1 MFRPVRGNGPSL
13 FAPLRA
19 PARLNANSLLL
30 QQRRWKSWTD
40 RSRSTA
46 TGNYYEAT
54 TPLAEKLKDT
64 GIFAAQAVKR
74 TRKVKKEE
82 KEVEVEE
89 KPVNVTAKGKKIGR
103 PRKTKKV
110 EKPKAEVKEK
120 EKEEEKP
127 TGDRTRVNIVSQDLV
142 DDVITYLKPSLER
155 NKGCDLISIYPGAG
169 LFTKALH
176 AALEPR
182 SHLLLEPDEALY
194 APFLEPILKDKGTRL
209 IPKSGIVWQDLS
221 EILSPEYLPN
231 QKEFNRKD
239 LSKDPPRNDTLL
251 ISMNLA
257 MHPKRKYMLFD
268 SMSRMVVYQLL
279 SSLRTS
285 TLFQKYGQV
294 RMLIWLPDDEKMG
307 ILPRTIQQRKKL
319 AIEGELTTEYIGE
332 VCGADSTLDEEGDS
346 VKNRSMRT
354 RPKQFELESIRL
366 TLLRMREAGFV
377 TPEGRDSRIM
387 RQFLESGLPLEQPV
401 PLTDEKAVYEKSF
414 HKELSMLREQYEAG
428 IFDTKSPVYPRFKML
443 RAYSNW
449 LEKRAERL
457 LEFTR
462 KHDAV
467 VEAYSEAF
475 RAKASS
481 GADTEPTDELLAKA
495 KKLNE
500 DYNRE
505 CDSLAEYMIAQV
517 NMMQD
522 QLHALRQPAHLGPL
536 LLWDRRPYE
545 PLPVKATDFF
555 PNMACTLLDIQPKA
569 MNPHL
574 RAIGPGTN
582 NAGDIF
588 DMILS
593 VLLQSV
599 RDPIPKLL
607 DQVWPGTAE
616 GVMPLCDK
624 LTDPAEGGSPLTGAG
639 AMGARA
645 TNEPQLMQLLDE
657 FMKWH
662 FRPSYA
668 DLVGRLADEKLIDES
683 TILSDGDGT
692 GALMGNNTM
701 DAF

>member
-19 PARLNANSLLL
+19 PARLNTISLLL

-40 RSRSTA
+40 RHRTVAS
-46 TGNYYEAT
+46 GNYYEAT
-54 TPLAEKLKDT
+54 TPLAQTLKDT
-64 GIFAAQAVKR
+64 GIFAAQAVR
-74 TRKVKKEE
+74 RARKVKKEE
-82 KEVEVEE
+82 KDEKVVEGEPPKE
-89 KPVNVTAKGKKIGR
+89 TAKGKKIGR
-103 PRKTKKV
+103 PRKSKKD
-110 EKPKAEVKEK
+110 EKPKEEV
-120 EKEEEKP
+120 KEEEKP
-127 TGDRTRVNIVSQDLV
+127 TGDRTRVNIVDQDLV

-169 LFTKALH
+169 LFTKALDK
-176 AALEPR
+176 AVEPR

-194 APFLEPILKDKGTRL
+194 APFLEPILKKKGTKL

-221 EILSPEYLPN
+221 EVLSPTFLPN
-231 QKEFNRKD
+231 QKEFDRKD

-294 RMLIWLPDDEKMG
+294 RMLVWLPDDEKMG

-332 VCGADSTLDEEGDS
+332 VCGADSTLDEEGES
-346 VKNRSMRT
+346 AKGRSIRI
-354 RPKQFELESIRL
+354 RPKQFEMESIRQ
-366 TLLRMREAGFV
+366 TLLRMREAGLA
-377 TPEGRDSRIM
+377 TPEGRESRMM
-387 RQFLESGLPLEQPV
+387 RHFLESGLPLEKPV

-414 HKELSMLREQYEAG
+414 HKELDALREQYEAG
-428 IFDTKSPVYPRFKML
+428 AFDTKSAIYPRFKML

-449 LEKRAERL
+449 LGKRAEKL

-467 VEAYSEAF
+467 VEAYSQAF
-475 RAKASS
+475 RAKKADN
-481 GADTEPTDELLAKA
+481 GADTEATEALFAKA

-500 DYNRE
+500 DYNRD
-505 CDSLAEYMIAQV
+505 CDSLAEYMVAQV

-522 QLHALRQPAHLGPL
+522 QLHAIRQPAHLGPL

-569 MNPHL
+569 MNPNL

-616 GVMPLCDK
+616 GVMPLCDR

-683 TILSDGDGT
+683 TILADGEGT

>member
-1 MFRPVRGNGPSL
+1 MFRPVRGNGPSI

-19 PARLNANSLLL
+19 PARLNTNSLLL

-40 RSRSTA
+40 RSRTVLA
-46 TGNYYEAT
+46 GNYYEAT
-54 TPLAEKLKDT
+54 TPLAQTLKDT
-64 GIFAAQAVKR
+64 GIFAAQAVR
-74 TRKVKKEE
+74 RSRKVKKEE
-82 KEVEVEE
+82 EKVVEE
-89 KPVNVTAKGKKIGR
+89 EPPKKTAKGKKIGR
-103 PRKTKKV
+103 PRKTKNA
-110 EKPKAEVKEK
+110 ERPKEEVKE
-120 EKEEEKP
+120 EAKP
-127 TGDRTRVNIVSQDLV
+127 TGDRTRVNIVDQDLV

-176 AALEPR
+176 AAVEPR

-221 EILSPEYLPN
+221 EVLSPAYLPD
-231 QKEFNRKD
+231 QKEFDRKD

-294 RMLIWLPDDEKMG
+294 RMLIWIPDDEKMG

-332 VCGADSTLDEEGDS
+332 VCGADSTLDEEGES
-346 VKNRSMRT
+346 VKGRSMRI
-354 RPKQFELESIRL
+354 RPKQFELESIRQ
-366 TLLRMREAGFV
+366 TLLRMREAGLA
-377 TPEGRDSRIM
+377 TPEGRETRMM
-387 RQFLESGLPLEQPV
+387 RQFLDSELPLEKPI

-414 HKELSMLREQYEAG
+414 HKELDMLREQYESGA
-428 IFDTKSPVYPRFKML
+428 FNTKSPIYPRFKML

-449 LEKRAERL
+449 LEKRAEKL

-475 RAKASS
+475 RAKKADN
-481 GADTEPTDELLAKA
+481 GANTEATDALFAKA
-495 KKLNE
+495 KGLNE
-500 DYNRE
+500 DYNHDCE
-505 CDSLAEYMIAQV
+505 SLAEYMIAQV

-555 PNMACTLLDIQPKA
+555 PNMACALLDIQPKA
-569 MNPHL
+569 MNPNL
-574 RAIGPGTN
+574 RAVGPGTN

-616 GVMPLCDK
+616 GVMPLCNK

-683 TILSDGDGT
+683 TILSDGEGT